1 MLSAN
6 DCTSQQ
12 NYTALCHFLSGA
24 QNSCRGSLSK
34 HYTALFVCPL
44 PTCPI
49 GLGGGVNGDRRRV
62 VKAKCCYVAFKCS
75 QIRESE
81 QAKRRAASLA
91 PALFRR
97 PDRHVEKD
105 CGNRGLVAQLLIRS
119 LQHTWSHSHFSPRL
133 TSNTQ
138 YMYSVFWKSK
148 ACLIQCRV

>member
-1 MLSAN
+1 MYKSAELHGVM
-6 DCTSQQ
+6 S
-12 NYTALCHFLSGA
+12 
-24 QNSCRGSLSK
+24 
-34 HYTALFVCPL
+34 LFVRRAEQLQRKLIEALHGPVRPSGPL

-81 QAKRRAASLA
+81 QAMRRAASLA

-97 PDRHVEKD
+97 PDRHVKKD
-105 CGNRGLVAQLLIRS
+105 CGNRGLVAPLLIRS

-148 ACLIQCRV
+148 ACLIQRRV